1 MCYKQTSCHLYEHRK
16 LNGIK
21 GVCQNCYEYAKRFKR
36 IAYWSRVVLAG
47 AILSFILTTCMIY

>member
-1 MCYKQTSCHLYEHRK
+1 MCYKTSCPLYEHRK

-21 GVCQNCYEYAKRFKR
+21 GVCQNCEYAKRFKR
-36 IAYWSRVVLAG
+36 IAYWSRVMLAG

>member
-1 MCYKQTSCHLYEHRK
+1 MCYKQTSCPLYEHRK

-21 GVCQNCYEYAKRFKR
+21 GVCQNCEYAKRFKR

-47 AILSFILTTCMIY
+47 AILSFILTTCIIY